1 MYFMATKPCIRNLLS
16 AIWDKTMSKTNH
28 DVLNEWVLRG
38 YITAEQSS
46 EPKYLSYI
54 NQAKDAILY
63 YCNIPL
69 KADMPNG
76 LFYPWVEI
84 AWNAAQGTTM
94 VQGTGAVKSVSEGD
108 TTVTYDVGT
117 TVIKNNAM
125 LNYMSILDRF
135 RRLP

>member
-1 MYFMATKPCIRNLLS
+1 
-16 AIWDKTMSKTNH
+16 MSKTNH

-46 EPKYLSYI
+46 GEKYQSYI
-54 NQAKDAILY
+54 SQAKDAILS

-69 KADMPNG
+69 NAQMPDG

-84 AWNAAQGTTM
+84 AWNAAQGTTSL
-94 VQGTGAVKSVSEGD
+94 QGTGAVKSISEGD

-117 TVIKNNAM
+117 KVIKHDAM
-125 LNYMSILDRF
+125 LGYTSILDRF

>member
-1 MYFMATKPCIRNLLS
+1 MA
-16 AIWDKTMSKTNH
+16 KTNH

-38 YITAEQSS
+38 YIPAEQSTDK
-46 EPKYLSYI
+46 KYESYI
-54 NQAKDAILY
+54 SQAKDAILS

-69 KADMPNG
+69 SAQMPDG
-76 LFYPWVEI
+76 LFAPWVEI
-84 AWNAAQGTTM
+84 AWKTAQGTTT

-117 TVIKNNAM
+117 KVVKQEVM
-125 LNYMSILDRF
+125 LNYTSILDRF